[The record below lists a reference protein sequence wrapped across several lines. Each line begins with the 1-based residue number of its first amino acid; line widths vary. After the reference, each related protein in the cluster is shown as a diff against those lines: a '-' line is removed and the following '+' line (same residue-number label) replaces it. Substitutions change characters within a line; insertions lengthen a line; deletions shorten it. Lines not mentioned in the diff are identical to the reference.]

1 MRILSAF
8 AQVLIYV
15 TVLIYFLGFSVRGE
29 RLSSDLNI
37 STQDEISQRI
47 LIKKEKIDIFLDV
60 KILAPRQQK
69 APAALLIL
77 PANERLFAQEARTLG
92 FNVALIDL
100 DRLPENIQSLAVHE
114 AGLKLKLLT
123 KASIL
128 LGFVETRFS
137 GLSGQYAR
145 IFDGLLVR
153 EVDLEPLRAL
163 SMPIIHFWGEDA
175 YWRRAPWRVI
185 LGNKKN
191 VREFFISGETAS
203 SLSTS
208 CKKDHNPLGMMAAQK
223 ALLIALYAWVLGE
236 TPPASRTP
244 EPRDLI
250 LAKDVV
256 WPDIGVRPMW
266 SRDDR
271 FVPRI
276 DRDGNTQSGVQLPD
290 HKLPIATTLSFA
302 LDQQKAEGACP
313 AMSVMPFSPDKV
325 AREKS
330 HDPRQSL
337 VERYGS
343 RAYFVATM
351 RVVAEKLIKE
361 KLLLRQD
368 AESYVRAAKDAP
380 F

>member
-1 MRILSAF
+1 MPIFNAF
-8 AQVLIYV
+8 TQVLIYI
-15 TVLIYFLGFSVRGE
+15 TALIYFLCFPVRSETFSSE
-29 RLSSDLNI
+29 ANI
-37 STQDEISQRI
+37 FTQDEISQRI
-47 LIKKEKIDIFLDV
+47 LIKRDKIDIFLDV

-77 PANERLFAQEARTLG
+77 PASEGLFAQEARALG

-100 DRLPENIQSLAVHE
+100 DRLPENSQSFAVHE
-114 AGLKLKLLT
+114 AGLKLKSLT
-123 KASIL
+123 KTSIL
-128 LGFVETRFS
+128 LGFVEVRFS
-137 GLSGQYAR
+137 QLYVQNAQ

-163 SMPIIHFWGEDA
+163 STPIIHFWGEDA
-175 YWRRAPWRVI
+175 YWRWAPWRVI
-185 LGNKKN
+185 SGNKKN
-191 VREFFISGETAS
+191 IREFFISGETTS
-203 SLSTS
+203 SLSTN
-208 CKKDHNPLGMMAAQK
+208 CRKDQNPFGMMAAQK

-236 TPPASRTP
+236 PPPASRAP
-244 EPRDLI
+244 GPRDLI
-250 LAKDVV
+250 LAKDVI
-256 WPDIGVRPMW
+256 WPDIGVRPMRP
-266 SRDDR
+266 RDDR
-271 FVPRI
+271 IVPRI
-276 DRDGNTQSGVQLPD
+276 DRDGNTQSGVRLPD
-290 HKLPIATTLSFA
+290 HILPIATSMSFA
-302 LDQQKAEGACP
+302 LDQQRAEGACP
-313 AMSVMPFSPDKV
+313 ATLVMPFSADKA

-351 RVVAEKLIKE
+351 RVVAEKLVKE